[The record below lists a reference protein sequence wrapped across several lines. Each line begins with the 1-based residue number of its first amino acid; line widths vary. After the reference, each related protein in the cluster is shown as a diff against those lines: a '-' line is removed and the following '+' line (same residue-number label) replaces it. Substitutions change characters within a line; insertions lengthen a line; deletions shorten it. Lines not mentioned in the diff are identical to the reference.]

1 MCARNA
7 RPGSRP
13 ASTASIQRALAA
25 ITDAI
30 EPLEALLDGGLVTAA
45 IAALNR
51 RTFASLAHRNYR
63 LYFVGQVVSVTGTW
77 MQNIAM
83 AWLILELTH
92 SPVAVGALALCQFL
106 PFTVFGLFAGV
117 IVDRLDARRLVIGTQ
132 AASMVLAAA
141 LAVLTLL
148 GLVEPW
154 VVYLLA
160 GLRGTVLVLD
170 APSRQALTYRM
181 VGPRELPNAVALN
194 SSLFNGARI
203 VGPALGGIVVALAGA
218 GFCFAFNA
226 VSFLAVL
233 AGLLAM
239 RANELLPGERA
250 EIRPRIL
257 AGTREALALRA
268 PHTACR
274 DRAHAR
280 RRRQHVRLQ
289 LQRPAAGARQ
299 EHAARGPGDLRCHHR
314 LLRRGCP
321 RRRADR
327 RHPRPGEHAD
337 AARSVWPVSAS
348 PSLLLAPLHTAP
360 ATGLMLFLVGLSF
373 TMWTAN
379 ANSTLQLEAPGHLRG
394 RVIGLYYY
402 AFNGAGPVGGSSP
415 AGWPRPAG
423 PGSRSRSAAS

>member
-1 MCARNA
+1 
-7 RPGSRP
+7 
-13 ASTASIQRALAA
+13 
-25 ITDAI
+25 
-30 EPLEALLDGGLVTAA
+30 VTAA

-63 LYFVGQVVSVTGTW
+63 LYFAGQVVSVTGTW

-117 IVDRLDARRLVIGTQ
+117 LVDRFDARRLVIATQ
-132 AASMVLAAA
+132 AASMVLATA
-141 LAVLTLL
+141 LAVPTLL
-148 GLVEPW
+148 GEVTPSL
-154 VVYLLA
+154 VYLLA

-181 VGPRELPNAVALN
+181 VGPRELPNAIALN

-203 VGPALGGIVVALAGA
+203 VGPALGGAVVALAGA

-239 RANELLPGERA
+239 RTNELLPAERA
-250 EIRPRIL
+250 EIRPRLL
-257 AGTREALALRA
+257 AGTREALSYVRRTPRA
-268 PHTACR
+268 GTVLVLVAVVSTFAFNFNVLLPVLTKNTLNAG
-274 DRAHAR
+274 
-280 RRRQHVRLQ
+280 
-289 LQRPAAGARQ
+289 PATFGIVTGCFGAGALVGALV
-299 EHAARGPGDLRCHHR
+299 AAALGRASMRT
-314 LLRRGCP
+314 LLLGMTGFGL
-321 RRRADR
+321 A
-327 RHPRPGEHAD
+327 E
-337 AARSVWPVSAS
+337 
-348 PSLLLAPLHTAP
+348 LLLAPLRSPVGA
-360 ATGLMLFLVGLSF
+360 GLTLFAVGLSF

-394 RVIGLYYY
+394 RVVGLYYY
-402 AFNGAGPVGGSSP
+402 AFNGAGPAGGIISGWLASVGGT
-415 AGWPRPAG
+415 ALAFAVGGVVTLGAIAVVVLRMERRPAL
-423 PGSRSRSAAS
+423 RLAHLLNLKL